1 MNLRNDVYHYVL
13 KALSLTRALLAL
25 VILCGLNA
33 CAGSGSSLNSDR
45 IERAFGSYDVNVL
58 QSEPGRRV
66 SSLYS
71 SAGADKT
78 TRTYAVVEFQ
88 GEPRSAYAREHA
100 LIEAGQSIGATFR
113 DTGWAIDKQHLFIG
127 ELEVPETYT
136 SISELMQITLPET
149 LATHVYLLNV
159 SKDERSFNYAT
170 ITEIHHPAYL
180 DAADLKEIYGE
191 IIFDDSS
198 RDSIHDF
205 IGPPNL
211 PK

>member
-1 MNLRNDVYHYVL
+1 MYPIVL
-13 KALSLTRALLAL
+13 KRIVTILSQHALLAL
-25 VILCGLNA
+25 VAVCSLTA

-45 IERAFGSYDVNVL
+45 IERTFGSYGVDVL
-58 QSEPGRRV
+58 QSDAKRRV

-71 SAGADKT
+71 TAGADKT
-78 TRTYAVVEFQ
+78 TRTYAVVEFP
-88 GEPRSAYAREHA
+88 GEPRNAYSREHA
-100 LIEAGQSIGATFR
+100 LIEAGESIGATFR
-113 DTGWAIDKQHLFIG
+113 DAGWTIDKQHLFIG
-127 ELEVPETYT
+127 EFEVPETYT
-136 SISELMQITLPET
+136 NIGDLMQITLPET

-180 DAADLKEIYGE
+180 NAADLKELYGE

-205 IGPPNL
+205 IGPPNP